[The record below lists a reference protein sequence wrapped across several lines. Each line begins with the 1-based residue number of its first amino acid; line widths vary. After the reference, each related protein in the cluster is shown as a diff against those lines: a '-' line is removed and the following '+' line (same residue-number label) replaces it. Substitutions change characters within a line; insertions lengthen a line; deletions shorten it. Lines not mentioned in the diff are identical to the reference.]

1 MRTALAALIAAS
13 FVAMSGRAVAQDA
26 DGAEDTTGVEL
37 PDWLELDAEYR
48 MRMQYLRPLDL
59 SGDAVRET
67 DWTEHRARIHFGLVH
82 DDWLAIRTRIDVLD
96 QVLWGDNGRI
106 GREVEPIS
114 GASVATHQP
123 NNATL
128 GVGLPP
134 GADPLAPDSYRPVLT
149 SADPLQVDLLY
160 GDVVLPIGLL
170 RIGRQPSLGQGI
182 TGHDGE
188 AGNRWGVASYADA
201 GDRIFFATKV
211 DEAVRLIRSGG
222 EHELDT
228 SQERGV
234 FLAGWYELS
243 DQGEPNIAFDNLRQL
258 GVAAIWRQPEF
269 GTDIGDGTGVHDV
282 EATIAAVNVGGD
294 DFETDVWAVPIG
306 LRGSFGP
313 VDIDLSAS
321 ILRGQTREIAEGFA
335 ELARIAPQLQD
346 VKAQGARA
354 VVDWQVGPVTLTLEG
369 DWASGDDDPRPGSPL
384 TVFGF
389 PRDLNVGLLLFE
401 RIIAYESARSAA
413 VGVENLRNLDAAT
426 FPLTEVATD
435 GRFTN
440 AVALFPQVL
449 VDWVDTP
456 EHRLHTRVGALF
468 AWPDVGLVDPVIT
481 MLSRDG
487 NRIDDDAVNYHGGDP
502 GTYYGTELDLQLGWT
517 YRGHFAWIVEAATL
531 FPGNSL
537 EDENGDAVN
546 AFMVENRFE
555 LRF

>member
-1 MRTALAALIAAS
+1 MRHALAALIAAS
-13 FVAMSGRAVAQDA
+13 LVALSCRAAAQET
-26 DGAEDTTGVEL
+26 DGAEDTGGVEL

-222 EHELDT
+222 EHQLDT

-234 FLAGWYELS
+234 FLAGWYELA
-243 DQGEPNIAFDNLRQL
+243 DQGDPNVAFDNLRQL

-269 GTDIGDGTGVHDV
+269 GGVDAGAHDV
-282 EATIAAVNVGGD
+282 EVTVAAVNVGGD

-321 ILRGQTREIAEGFA
+321 ILRGQTREISEGFA

-346 VKAQGARA
+346 VRAQGARG
-354 VVDWQVGPVTLTLEG
+354 VIDWQVGPVTLTLEG

-449 VDWVDTP
+449 VDWVDSP

-502 GTYYGTELDLQLGWT
+502 GTYYGTELDLQVGWT
-517 YRGHFAWIVEAATL
+517 YRGRFAWIVEAATL